1 MYSKKFIYSFFKIY
15 DTIDNKNEE
24 NFSKIKRIFDFDVE
38 LWILYET
45 NIDSVKIG
53 FTLH

>member
-24 NFSKIKRIFDFDVE
+24 NFSKIKRIFLFNVE
-38 LWILYET
+38 FLI
-45 NIDSVKIG
+45 IIK
-53 FTLH
+53 